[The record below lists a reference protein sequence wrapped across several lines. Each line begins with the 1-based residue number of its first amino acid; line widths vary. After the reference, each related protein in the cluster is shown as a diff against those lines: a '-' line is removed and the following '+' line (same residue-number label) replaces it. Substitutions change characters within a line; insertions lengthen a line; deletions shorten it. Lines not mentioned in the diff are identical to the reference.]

1 MSAADLG
8 EECVEA
14 MDLLPLLHVGV
25 VLSHSLQSQLVHQVD
40 GVGGTEVT
48 VLGRERR
55 GNRELEVL

>member
-1 MSAADLG
+1 
-8 EECVEA
+8 

-55 GNRELEVL
+55 GNGELEVL